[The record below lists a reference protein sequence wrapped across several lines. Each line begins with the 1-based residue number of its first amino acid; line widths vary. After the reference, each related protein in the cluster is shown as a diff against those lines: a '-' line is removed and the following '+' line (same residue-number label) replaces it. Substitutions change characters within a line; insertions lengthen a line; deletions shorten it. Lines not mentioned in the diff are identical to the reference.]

1 MRDSI
6 VVNLLT
12 AKAQQEGLI
21 TIYNGQQWRPF
32 IHVRDLVEGTI
43 QVLEAPVRLV
53 SGEVFNVGDSR
64 LNYTLQQVA
73 ETIREVFPDT
83 CVENV
88 ANSDLRNY
96 RVNFNK
102 IRNRLNFQA
111 RYTMRN
117 GVDELRAAFDGRLII
132 DYKDLRYH
140 NQRFLEVAGVVRNK
154 TDVDSLLMDAFA
166 RVV

>member
-1 MRDSI
+1 
-6 VVNLLT
+6 
-12 AKAQQEGLI
+12 
-21 TIYNGQQWRPF
+21 
-32 IHVRDLVEGTI
+32 
-43 QVLEAPVRLV
+43 APVRFV
-53 SGEVFNVGDSR
+53 AGEIFNVGDPR

-83 CVENV
+83 RVENV

-96 RVNFNK
+96 RVNFDK
-102 IRNRLNFQA
+102 IRHRLNFQA
-111 RYTMRN
+111 HHTMRN